1 MILRAYKYRV
11 FPTKEQEVLLAK
23 HFGSARWVYNYALNK
38 KIVAYQTN
46 KESLSRFTIQKDLV
60 TLKKSEDTKWLKEVN
75 SQTLQASLENLDKAF
90 SNFFRAKK
98 GFPKFKSKHNNH
110 QSFSVPQ
117 NGKIDFETNCIS
129 LPKFKKPIRC
139 KIHRKYSGNSKT
151 FTISKTPSGKYFVS
165 VLVEVDEVQ
174 KTNKPICEN
183 QAVGVDLGIKTFA
196 TLSNGIEIEN
206 PKYLKKS
213 LEKLKTL
220 QRKVSKKQ
228 RGSSN
233 RKKAVKRLA
242 VLHEKVA
249 NQRIDFLHK
258 TTHYLVSEFDTI
270 CLETLRASNMIKNHK
285 LAQALSDISIGKFN
299 EILEYKAKWN
309 GVNILRIGQFTP
321 SSRMCTCGVVN
332 KELKLSD
339 RVWTCKACGVT
350 HERDELAA
358 NNIKKFAFIN
368 INNTAGI
375 VGFQACG
382 DEGLPLSEKQEAQHI
397 ANGVGG

>member
-1 MILRAYKYRV
+1 M
-11 FPTKEQEVLLAK
+11 
-23 HFGSARWVYNYALNK
+23 
-38 KIVAYQTN
+38 
-46 KESLSRFTIQKDLV
+46 SRFTIQKDLV

-233 RKKAVKRLA
+233 SKKAVKRLA

-382 DEGLPLSEKQEAQHI
+382 DEGLPLSEKQEAQPI
-397 ANGVGG
+397 GSAVGG